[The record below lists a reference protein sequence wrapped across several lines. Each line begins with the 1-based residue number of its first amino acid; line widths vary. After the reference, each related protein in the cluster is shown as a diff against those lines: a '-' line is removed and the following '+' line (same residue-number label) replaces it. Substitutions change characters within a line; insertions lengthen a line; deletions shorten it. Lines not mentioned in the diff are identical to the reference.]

1 MKPYLSRYIV
11 IALILLFA
19 QCKEKEEAKEEVLR
33 PVKYMTV
40 GAAQADQVREFTGTA
55 KAGNEI
61 ELSFRETGVIQRANV
76 KKGQRVT
83 EGTLIASLDNVEAN
97 LNYERSLT
105 ELSSAESAMNTSKA
119 ELDRVKTL
127 YEKGSTPL
135 KDYQSAKNNYQNA
148 LSQYEAAIRNRDL
161 QKSRIGYGFIYAPS
175 DGIIADTQG
184 KVGER
189 VQTGHVFAILNAG
202 DQKKVELELAENVI
216 NRVVVG
222 MQVEVRFSSL
232 PDQTFTGTVIEI
244 SPITSSNSGTYPVDI
259 EIENPTEQIL
269 PGMAAR
275 VTFNFTTSLSDRP
288 EAIVVP
294 IKAVGEDSNG
304 NYVYLIESDDAT
316 TGTVRRTPVEI
327 GEVTAGGFE
336 IESGLEPGQLIA
348 TAGLQTLLDGQKV
361 KLK

>member
-1 MKPYLSRYIV
+1 M
-11 IALILLFA
+11 
-19 QCKEKEEAKEEVLR
+19 R
-33 PVKYMTV
+33 PVQYMIV
-40 GAAQADQVREFTGTA
+40 GEAPADQIREFTGVA

-61 ELSFRETGVIQRANV
+61 ELSFRETGVIQRVSV

-83 EGTLIASLDNVEAN
+83 EGSLIASLDNVETN
-97 LNYERSLT
+97 LNYQKSLT
-105 ELSSAESAMNTSKA
+105 ELRSAESAMNTSKA

-135 KDYQSAKNNYQNA
+135 KDYQSAKNNYQAA
-148 LSQYEAAIRNRDL
+148 LSQYEAAIRNSDL

-175 DGIIADTQG
+175 DGIIANTDG
-184 KVGER
+184 KVNER

-202 DQKKVELELAENVI
+202 DKKKVELELAENVI
-216 NRVVVG
+216 NRVLVG
-222 MQVEVRFSSL
+222 MNVQVTFSTF
-232 PDQTFTGTVIEI
+232 PDQTFSGTVIEI
-244 SPITSSNSGTYPVDI
+244 SPITSSNSATYPVDI

-275 VTFNFTTSLSDRP
+275 VSFNFAISESDQP
-288 EAIVVP
+288 GAIIVP
-294 IKAVGEDSNG
+294 IKAVGEDNNG
-304 NYVYLIESDDAT
+304 NFVFLIDKEDEL
-316 TGTVRRTPVEI
+316 TGTVKRTSVKI